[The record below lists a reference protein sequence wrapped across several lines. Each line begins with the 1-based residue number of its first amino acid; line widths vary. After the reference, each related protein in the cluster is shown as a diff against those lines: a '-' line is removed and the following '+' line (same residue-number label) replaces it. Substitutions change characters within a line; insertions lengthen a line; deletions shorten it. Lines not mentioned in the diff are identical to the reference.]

1 MVIDVTYDVIIV
13 GAGAAGLM
21 AARLLNE
28 ENINYIV
35 LEKNDC
41 VGKKVLLTG
50 NRRCNVTNNLDV
62 ETFMNRLTIRNKA
75 FLYPALYTFGPDQ
88 VIQFFEDNGCELV
101 LENNFKYFPK
111 SNKSQSI
118 IDAMMKTI
126 DIARFKFNQTVISIT
141 KDNQIF
147 NVKTKDQLFQ
157 STSVVVAT
165 GSCSFPSTGS
175 SGDGLKF
182 ANEFGIKYTDFTPAE
197 THVHSD
203 FIVKEYKQFQGVA
216 ISDTTVQIVGTNK
229 SEQGD
234 VLFTHFGLSGPAIY
248 HLSEE
253 IYQAI
258 KEGYKSLR
266 FSLSS
271 LPESTVRSM
280 LNESDQLI
288 FKQLSQMTTK
298 RIANKL
304 LEACHIENRKIA
316 ELSKKQIND
325 VIDRMMRFTVPIT
338 KVEDKERAYVNKGGI
353 SLKALNPHSM
363 ESNDIPNLFF
373 VGETTNLHGP
383 IGGFNITIAFATA
396 HLAADELIQRLK

>member
-1 MVIDVTYDVIIV
+1 MVIIMIYDVLII
-13 GAGAAGLM
+13 GGGAAGLM
-21 AARLLNE
+21 AARLLDE
-28 ENINYIV
+28 ASINYLL
-35 LEKNDC
+35 LEKNDR
-41 VGKKVLLTG
+41 VGKKLLISG
-50 NRRCNVTNNLDV
+50 NKRCNVTNNLDV
-62 ETFMNRLTIRNKA
+62 ESFMNRLTIRNKS
-75 FLYPALYTFGPDQ
+75 FLYPALYTFGPSQ
-88 VIQFFEDNGCELV
+88 VVRFFKDNGCELV

-111 SNKSQSI
+111 SNRSQSI
-118 IDAMMKTI
+118 IDAIIKPI
-126 DIARFKFNQTVISIT
+126 NKARFKFNQVVTSIT
-141 KDNQIF
+141 KDAETFI
-147 NVKTKDQLFQ
+147 VKTKEQHYHAK
-157 STSVVVAT
+157 TVIVAT

-182 ANEFGIKYTDFTPAE
+182 ANDFGIKYTDFTPAE
-197 THVHSD
+197 THIHSD

-258 KEGYKSLR
+258 KEGHKSLR

-280 LNESDQLI
+280 LNESDLLI
-288 FKQLSQMTTK
+288 FKQLAQMTTK
-298 RIANKL
+298 RIANKI
-304 LEACHIENRKIA
+304 LEECHIENRKIA

-325 VIDRMMRFTVPIT
+325 VIDMVMRFTVPIT

-353 SLKALNPHSM
+353 SLKALNPNSM
-363 ESNDIPNLFF
+363 ETKDIPNLFF